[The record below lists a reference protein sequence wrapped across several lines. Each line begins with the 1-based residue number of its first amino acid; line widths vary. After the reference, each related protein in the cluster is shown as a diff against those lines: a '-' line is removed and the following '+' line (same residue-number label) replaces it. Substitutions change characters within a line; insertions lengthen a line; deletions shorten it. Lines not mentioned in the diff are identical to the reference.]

1 MRYSENI
8 ETSRQRRSLPS
19 PKRFAQAGR
28 IPRTLNVHETV
39 RFGPSLAAALLNG
52 LFDHPLG
59 VLNTHVS

>member
-1 MRYSENI
+1 MRYSEDV
-8 ETSRQRRSLPS
+8 ETSRQRRS
-19 PKRFAQAGR
+19 R

-39 RFGPSLAAALLNG
+39 RLGPSLAAALLNG